1 MIALD
6 AAELN
11 QQVDEGLFI
20 IEICQR
26 ESTHMRDQVVPINYP
41 IHPPIVNRKGV
52 KFYLK
57 LVRNILKQ
65 TNIMSKHD

>member
-1 MIALD
+1 MLTRLPLGGAVKKDQHMIALD

-26 ESTHMRDQVVPINYP
+26 ESTHMRDQIVPVNYP
-41 IHPPIVNRKGV
+41 IHPPIVNR
-52 KFYLK
+52 
-57 LVRNILKQ
+57 
-65 TNIMSKHD
+65 